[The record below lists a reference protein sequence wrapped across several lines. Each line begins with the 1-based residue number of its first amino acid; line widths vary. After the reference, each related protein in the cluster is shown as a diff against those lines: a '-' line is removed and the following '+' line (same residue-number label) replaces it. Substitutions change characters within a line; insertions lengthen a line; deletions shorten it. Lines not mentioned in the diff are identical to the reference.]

1 MEKGKL
7 TQISR
12 KITKSLQS
20 WDIKKAID
28 NSKNETQTRDYLIEI
43 FFNILGYDK
52 YDYNHEY
59 SLHIEKGKVKKV
71 DMAIRVGGKKSPDIL
86 IECKKATQNLTENH
100 YNQLAEYYNFHDDSK
115 IGILTNGIV
124 YKFFCRS
131 LSNKKKLHKNP
142 FIEFDLSNYDSLDV
156 EKLVSF
162 YKTTIDLNQILH
174 DSEEV
179 YFLDNFNNGLFK
191 TLNKPTKDFIKL
203 VYTNMGGGRMTD
215 KINERIYSLINSIS
229 LSEVV
234 EKIKIS
240 ESKDSKDGVLTT
252 AEELKSINIIR
263 TIIAM
268 TSKINNN
275 EIDRIGYRDYKG
287 HFKIIVDNMPT
298 KEICYLKLS
307 NIRKSIVVNKEE
319 FVLDD
324 VSAKSITKY
333 RRQIVDS
340 AIKQFKK

>member
-20 WDIKKAID
+20 WDIKKAIN
-28 NSKNETQTRDYLIEI
+28 NSKNETQTRDYLIES

-162 YKTTIDLNQILH
+162 IMPASPSCFYKH
-174 DSEEV
+174 
-179 YFLDNFNNGLFK
+179 
-191 TLNKPTKDFIKL
+191 
-203 VYTNMGGGRMTD
+203 
-215 KINERIYSLINSIS
+215 
-229 LSEVV
+229 
-234 EKIKIS
+234 
-240 ESKDSKDGVLTT
+240 
-252 AEELKSINIIR
+252 
-263 TIIAM
+263 
-268 TSKINNN
+268 
-275 EIDRIGYRDYKG
+275 
-287 HFKIIVDNMPT
+287 
-298 KEICYLKLS
+298 
-307 NIRKSIVVNKEE
+307 
-319 FVLDD
+319 
-324 VSAKSITKY
+324 
-333 RRQIVDS
+333 
-340 AIKQFKK
+340 

>member
-1 MEKGKL
+1 MDKSKF

-12 KITKSLQS
+12 KINKSLES

-28 NSKNETQTRDYLIEI
+28 NSKNETQTRDYLIES

-59 SLHIEKGKVKKV
+59 SLPIEKGKVKKV
-71 DMAIRVGGKKSPDIL
+71 DMAIRISGRKSPDIL
-86 IECKKATQNLTENH
+86 IECKKATQNLTESN
-100 YNQLAEYYNFHDDSK
+100 YKQLAGYYNFHDESK

-124 YKFFCRS
+124 YKFYCRS
-131 LSNKKKLHKNP
+131 LSNKKKLHENP
-142 FIEFDLSNYDSLDV
+142 FLEFDLTNYDSSDV
-156 EKLVSF
+156 EKLVIF
-162 YKTTIDLNQILH
+162 YKTSIDINQILH

-191 TLNKPTKDFIKL
+191 TLHKPEKEFIKL
-203 VYTNMGGGRMTD
+203 VYKNMGGGRTTD

-252 AEELKSINIIR
+252 SEEIKAVDIIR

-268 TSKINNN
+268 TSKINND
-275 EIDRIGYRDYKG
+275 EIDRIGYKDYKG
-287 HFKIIVDNMPT
+287 LFKIIVDNMPT
-298 KEICYLKLS
+298 KEICYFKLTTS
-307 NIRKSIVVNKEE
+307 KKSIVINKEE
-319 FVLDD
+319 FLLEN

-333 RRQIVDS
+333 RKQIINS
-340 AIKQFKK
+340 AIMKFNK